1 MEKFEKIKSRDFLK
15 TVFRVLGFIRKNY
28 PKSFWF
34 VVVCA
39 ISTGIASYLQ
49 TVSFSKIVDII
60 IPAIRTGE
68 SAFPNTLWKPL
79 LTMALYMFIPGIL
92 GTLQGIFRT
101 FITERATV
109 DLQVLR
115 SKRFAELDIAT
126 VEDSGFQKKLQ
137 QAQEWGMGSITNLFL
152 FSMSIVTDIA
162 STVMALILLS
172 FVAPILIPIA
182 ILSALP
188 LYFIEKKYGVKLF
201 QARNFGGDDR
211 RIAGNR
217 IQHFM
222 NPSKL
227 IDLILNKVDKRFV
240 GEIGQKLKGTA
251 DFTIAIKRQKDL
263 WGILTATLSMI
274 CLIASVIL
282 ITRSAI
288 AGVISV
294 GLLVVAYNSYRGFE
308 STIKSFLSDLAF
320 MQESARYAKQWFD
333 LIDTKPVIIDSV
345 DAHPFSVET
354 PPIIEFKNVSFRYP
368 EKDVDT
374 LKNLNFALVPGEKT
388 ALVGHNG
395 AGKTTLIRLLTRV
408 YDPTE
413 GSILVNGIDLKQ
425 IKMSD
430 WRKVLAV
437 MQQDYANYSLTLKE
451 SIAISQPEKEIDMTL
466 VERAA
471 RLSGVDDFINESPK
485 GYDQLIW
492 KGFQDGVELSKGQH
506 QRVAVART
514 FYRDALVTIVD
525 EPTAAIDAI
534 AEEKIFNAIEEEM
547 EGKTIVL
554 ISHRFSTVKNAD
566 KIIFLEHGAIQ
577 EQGSHAELMAISGK
591 YADLYTMQADRYKDE
606 EVIN

>member
-1 MEKFEKIKSRDFLK
+1 MEKFEKIKSKDFLK
-15 TVFRVLGFIRKNY
+15 TVFRTLGFIQKNY

-34 VVVCA
+34 VVFCA
-39 ISTGIASYLQ
+39 ISTGISSYLQ
-49 TVSFSKIVDII
+49 LTSFSKIVDII
-60 IPAIRTGE
+60 IPAVKTGGGI
-68 SAFPNTLWKPL
+68 PNTLWAPL
-79 LTMALYMFIPGIL
+79 IMMAVFMFVPGIL
-92 GTLQGIFRT
+92 GTLQSIFRT
-101 FITERATV
+101 SIQERSNV

-126 VEDSGFQKKLQ
+126 VEDSNFQKKLQ

-152 FSMSIVTDIA
+152 FSMSIVTNIA

-172 FVAPILIPIA
+172 LVAPILIPIA
-182 ILSALP
+182 LLSALP

-217 IQHFM
+217 TQHFL
-222 NPSKL
+222 NASKL
-227 IDLILNKVDKRFV
+227 IDLILNRIDKRFI
-240 GEIGQKLKGTA
+240 GEIKEKLKGTA
-251 DFTIAIKRQKDL
+251 DFTVNIKRQKEL
-263 WGILTATLSMI
+263 WGLFTATLSMM
-274 CLIASVIL
+274 CLIASVIV
-282 ITRSAI
+282 ITQSAI

-308 STIKSFLSDLAF
+308 STIKSFLSDFAF

-333 LIDTKPVIIDSV
+333 LIDIKPLIVDSENAID
-345 DAHPFSVET
+345 FSENT
-354 PPIIEFKNVSFRYP
+354 PPFIEFKNVSFRYP
-368 EKDVDT
+368 EKENYT
-374 LKNLNFALVPGEKT
+374 LKNLNFTLVPGEKT

-413 GSILVNGIDLKQ
+413 GEILINGVDLRK
-425 IKMSD
+425 IKMND
-430 WRKVLAV
+430 WRKILAV
-437 MQQDYANYSLTLKE
+437 MQQEYASYNLTLKE
-451 SIAISQPEKEIDMTL
+451 SIAISQPEKEIDML
-466 VERAA
+466 AVERASHLA
-471 RLSGVDDFINESPK
+471 GVDTFLDEFPK

-506 QRVAVART
+506 QRIAVART

-534 AEEKIFNAIEEEM
+534 AEEKIFNSIEEEM
-547 EGKTIVL
+547 VGKTIVL

-566 KIIFLEHGAIQ
+566 KIVFLEHGEIQ
-577 EQGSHAELMAISGK
+577 EQGSHSELMMLGK
-591 YADLYTMQADRYKDE
+591 KYSELYTMQADRYKDQ
-606 EVIN
+606 EVLN

>member
-1 MEKFEKIKSRDFLK
+1 MEKFEKINSKDFLT
-15 TVFRVLGFIRKNY
+15 TVFRTLGFIRKSY

-34 VVVCA
+34 VVFCA

-49 TVSFSKIVDII
+49 LTSFSKIVDII
-60 IPAIRTGE
+60 IPIAKTGGGI
-68 SAFPNTLWKPL
+68 PNTIWNPL
-79 LTMALYMFIPGIL
+79 ITMAIFMFIPGIL

-101 FITERATV
+101 SIQERANV

-126 VEDSGFQKKLQ
+126 VEDSNFQKKLQ

-152 FSMSIVTDIA
+152 FSMSIVTNIA
-162 STVMALILLS
+162 STIMALILLS
-172 FVAPILIPIA
+172 LVAPILIPIA

-217 IQHFM
+217 TQHFM
-222 NPSKL
+222 NASKL
-227 IDLILNKVDKRFV
+227 IDLILNRVDKRFI
-240 GEIGQKLKGTA
+240 GEIKEKLKGTA
-251 DFTIAIKRQKDL
+251 DFTIAIKRKRDL
-263 WGILTATLSMI
+263 WGLLTATLSMV
-274 CLIASVIL
+274 CLVTSVII
-282 ITRSAI
+282 ITKSAI
-288 AGVISV
+288 VGVISV

-308 STIKSFLSDLAF
+308 STIKSFLSDFAF

-333 LIDTKPVIIDSV
+333 LIDTKPLIADDTTAQS
-345 DAHPFSVET
+345 FSVST
-354 PPIIEFKNVSFRYP
+354 PPVIEFKNVSFRYP
-368 EKDVDT
+368 EKDTDT
-374 LKNLNFALVPGEKT
+374 LKNLNFTLVPGEKI

-413 GSILVNGIDLKQ
+413 GVILVNGVDLKE
-425 IKMSD
+425 IKMGD

-437 MQQDYANYSLTLKE
+437 MQQDYASYNLTLKE
-451 SIAISQPEKEIDMTL
+451 SISISQPEKEIDMNL

-471 RLSGVDDFINESPK
+471 HLSGVDDFLDEFPK

-506 QRVAVART
+506 QRIAVART

-534 AEEKIFNAIEEEM
+534 AEEKIFNSIEEEM
-547 EGKTIVL
+547 IGKTIVL

-566 KIIFLEHGAIQ
+566 KIVFFEHGEIQ
-577 EQGSHAELMAISGK
+577 EQGSHAELMALGGK
-591 YADLYTMQADRYKDE
+591 YAALYTMQANRYKDE
-606 EVIN
+606 EVIA

>member
-1 MEKFEKIKSRDFLK
+1 MEKFEKINSKDFLT
-15 TVFRVLGFIRKNY
+15 TVFRTLGFIRKSY

-34 VVVCA
+34 VVFCA

-49 TVSFSKIVDII
+49 LTSFSKIVDII
-60 IPAIRTGE
+60 IPIAKTGGRI
-68 SAFPNTLWKPL
+68 PNTIWNPL
-79 LTMALYMFIPGIL
+79 ITMAIFMFIPGIL

-101 FITERATV
+101 SIQERANV

-126 VEDSGFQKKLQ
+126 VEDSNFQKKLQ

-152 FSMSIVTDIA
+152 FSMSIVTNIA
-162 STVMALILLS
+162 STIMALILLS
-172 FVAPILIPIA
+172 LVAPILIPIA
-182 ILSALP
+182 MLSALP

-217 IQHFM
+217 TQHFM
-222 NPSKL
+222 NASKL
-227 IDLILNKVDKRFV
+227 IDLILNRVDKRFI
-240 GEIGQKLKGTA
+240 GEIKEKLKGTA
-251 DFTIAIKRQKDL
+251 DFTIAIKRKRDL
-263 WGILTATLSMI
+263 WGLLTATLSMV
-274 CLIASVIL
+274 CLVTSVII
-282 ITRSAI
+282 ITKSAI
-288 AGVISV
+288 IGAISV

-308 STIKSFLSDLAF
+308 STIKSFLSDFAF

-333 LIDTKPVIIDSV
+333 LIDTKPLIADDTTAQS
-345 DAHPFSVET
+345 FSVST
-354 PPIIEFKNVSFRYP
+354 PPVIEFKNVSFRYP
-368 EKDVDT
+368 EKDTDT
-374 LKNLNFALVPGEKT
+374 LKNLNFTLVPGEKI

-413 GSILVNGIDLKQ
+413 GVILVNGVDLKE
-425 IKMSD
+425 IKMGD

-437 MQQDYANYSLTLKE
+437 MQQDYASYNLTLKE
-451 SIAISQPEKEIDMTL
+451 SISILQPEKEIDMAL

-471 RLSGVDDFINESPK
+471 HLSGVDDFLDEFPK

-506 QRVAVART
+506 QRIAVART

-534 AEEKIFNAIEEEM
+534 AEEKIFNSIEEEM
-547 EGKTIVL
+547 IGKTIVL

-566 KIIFLEHGAIQ
+566 KIVFFEHGEIQ
-577 EQGSHAELMAISGK
+577 EQGSHAELMALGGK
-591 YADLYTMQADRYKDE
+591 YAALYTMQANRYKDE
-606 EVIN
+606 EVFT